1 MQNWKFFLFALVV
14 FLLSA
19 CTNLHQDRSA
29 EPLTILTIGTADS
42 GGTMYPVG
50 SAIADTITEQHG
62 SIKVNISAST
72 GSTMNVEALS
82 SGEIDLGLVSG
93 DVAYAALH
101 GTDEFTKPVETL
113 RAIAAVYPSVS
124 NWMAPKSLNITFV
137 HQLTNA
143 TVGVGPQ
150 ESTTELSAR
159 VALDT
164 LHLEQQGVIPV
175 NCSLGLGAENVKNGS
190 LAAVHG
196 FSGVPIQSLNS
207 LSEQLPCQ
215 LLTYTQQ
222 ELDQILRE
230 NPFYYATTIP
240 SNTYTGQT
248 ATVST
253 FGVKCLLCVDASMPD
268 ELAYQIAKT
277 LWESRD
283 ELATLHPA
291 LDSMQELDFVC
302 NQLPIPLHPGA
313 KAYFGEITDQL
324 D

>member
-1 MQNWKFFLFALVV
+1 MDQDT
-14 FLLSA
+14 SA
-19 CTNLHQDRSA
+19 T
-29 EPLTILTIGTADS
+29 PITVLTIGTADS

-62 SIKVNISAST
+62 SIRVNISAST
-72 GSTMNVEALS
+72 GSMMNVETLS

-101 GTDEFTKPVETL
+101 GTDEFTQPVESL
-113 RAIAAVYPSVS
+113 RAIAAVYSSVS
-124 NWMAPKSLNITFV
+124 NWMAPKTLHITFV
-137 HQLTNA
+137 NQLTDA

-150 ESTTELSAR
+150 DSTTELSAR

-164 LHLEQQGVIPV
+164 LHLQQQGVIPV
-175 NCSLGLGAENVKNGS
+175 NCSLGTGAEGVETGA
-190 LAAVHG
+190 LDAVHG
-196 FSGVPIQSLNS
+196 FSGVPIQSLS
-207 LSEQLPCQ
+207 ALSEQIPCQ
-215 LLTYTQQ
+215 LLAYTQQ
-222 ELDQILRE
+222 ELDWILRE

-240 SNTYTGQT
+240 ANTYTGQT
-248 ATVST
+248 SAIST
-253 FGVKCLLCVDASMPD
+253 FGVKCILCVDASMPD

-277 LWESRD
+277 LWENRE

-291 LDSMQELDFVC
+291 LNSMEELDFVC

-313 KAYFGEITDQL
+313 EAYFGEVTDQI